1 MNLKSLKRKKYI
13 PILFK
18 SSKNSLQ
25 LPDSKHKR
33 NIKSILISKIL
44 VNQLKKIVMGLE
56 NNSLEIQSL
65 KDTVFNLESNI
76 CQLDQDKMRL
86 AIRLLETEDY
96 MFSSNKSIFDLLE
109 NFNFSNI
116 EINLIIEEIEEYRY
130 Y

>member
-1 MNLKSLKRKKYI
+1 
-13 PILFK
+13 
-18 SSKNSLQ
+18 
-25 LPDSKHKR
+25 
-33 NIKSILISKIL
+33 
-44 VNQLKKIVMGLE
+44 MGLE